1 MKNIHKEVLA
11 KLYKVPVRS
20 DIKWDDV
27 VKLFESLGAD
37 IIQGSGSRIRI
48 IYEDSP
54 LFLHKPHPGNWLKK
68 YMVKK
73 VQEFL
78 QEKGIQP

>member
-1 MKNIHKEVLA
+1 MKHKHKEVLS
-11 KLYKVPVRS
+11 KLYEVPIRS

-27 VKLFESLGAD
+27 VKLFESLGAE
-37 IIQGSGSRIRI
+37 ILQGSGSRIKI
-48 IYEDSP
+48 LYDESP
-54 LFLHKPHPGNWLKK
+54 LFLHRPHPGKWLKK